1 MTNFVLYYQATGPT
15 SLDPY
20 PMVLFV
26 GTKEQCETA
35 RIKLLADP
43 QFSRMLARDA
53 HGALQIIA
61 SARAPRAL
69 VSRAHAYQSKVGELG
84 GVRPI

>member
-26 GTKEQCETA
+26 GTKEKCESA
-35 RIKLLADP
+35 RLKLLEDP
-43 QFSRMLARDA
+43 QFSSMMARAA
-53 HGALQIIA
+53 HGVLQIVA
-61 SARAPRAL
+61 AAHAPRA
-69 VSRAHAYQSKVGELG
+69 VVNRAHAYQSSVGELG

>member
-35 RIKLLADP
+35 RTKLLEDP
-43 QFSRMLARDA
+43 QFSRMLSRAA
-53 HGALQIIA
+53 HGALQIVA
-61 SARAPRAL
+61 AAHAPHAV
-69 VSRAHAYQSKVGELG
+69 VSRAHAYQS
-84 GVRPI
+84 